1 MVYKVAD
8 NILSPLGAT
17 TAENYR
23 AVKAGRSA
31 LARNDRRWL
40 LPDEQLTA
48 SLFSKEQE
56 SQFLVDGLSR
66 FESMAVT
73 SVRQAL
79 SQTTLDVSQPDVVF
93 ILSTTKADVE
103 LLTSGSTHQ
112 TVAVEESVQSPAD
125 SAVHIAKALGFTT
138 EPIVVCNACISGLS
152 ALILASRLLTIG
164 AYEYAVVCGADS
176 QSRFIVS
183 GFQSLKALSP
193 EMCRPF
199 DMERMGLN
207 LGEAAAT
214 MILGKGG
221 GAWTIGRGAVRNDA
235 SHISNP
241 IKTGEGSYRALSA
254 VVGDDRLSSYAFVN
268 AHGTATI
275 FNDQMESVAIQR
287 AGLSTVPVNAY
298 KGYYGHTMGAAGVL
312 ETILSMAA
320 LDDHTILGTRGF
332 EELGVSGNVSL
343 SAAHQSTDKR
353 SFVKM
358 LSGFGGCNAVQIFSR
373 SEEGELLFTVD
384 SLQFTG
390 DYIVGGNVGGNING
404 TVGENERL
412 ASKSSV
418 NCKLSTVNKTLATGH
433 TVLILPDSVLV
444 DGKEIDVEGK
454 GKDLLT
460 ALYRQYVG
468 DYPKFY
474 KMDGLSRLGFMASEL
489 LLQAEGNDVAA
500 EGDNRA
506 VVLFNHSSSVSA
518 DRAYLDTIAD
528 PNNCFPSPS
537 VFVYTLPNIVTGE
550 IAIRHHYHGETS
562 FYILPRRD
570 EALMVSILRATFV
583 DTAIRS
589 AVCGWLDYVDDQH
602 FMADLQIVTT
612 KSM

>member
-79 SQTTLDVSQPDVVF
+79 SQATLDVSQPDVVF

-373 SEEGELLFTVD
+373 GEEG
-384 SLQFTG
+384 
-390 DYIVGGNVGGNING
+390 
-404 TVGENERL
+404 
-412 ASKSSV
+412 
-418 NCKLSTVNKTLATGH
+418 KLSTVNKTLATGH

-474 KMDGLSRLGFMASEL
+474 KMDGLSRLGFVASEL

-537 VFVYTLPNIVTGE
+537 MFVYTLPNIVTGE

-583 DTAIRS
+583 DTATRS

>member
-103 LLTSGSTHQ
+103 LLTSGTTHQ

-138 EPIVVCNACISGLS
+138 EPIVVCNACTSGLS

-164 AYEYAVVCGADS
+164 VYEYAVVCGADS

-373 SEEGELLFTVD
+373 GEEEGVWSENTSLLELF
-384 SLQFTG
+384 
-390 DYIVGGNVGGNING
+390 
-404 TVGENERL
+404 
-412 ASKSSV
+412 
-418 NCKLSTVNKTLATGH
+418 ATGH

-489 LLQAEGNDVAA
+489 LLQAEGNDVVA
-500 EGDNRA
+500 EGENRA

-518 DRAYLDTIAD
+518 DRAFLDTIAD

-583 DTAIRS
+583 DTATRS